1 MLANKIMFRVFF
13 ILWCLSWPVSV
24 LTALQEPFG
33 APQSQVAMTA
43 RAIAAANMLAFYVCG
58 VGWLIHRTRR
68 ALGSGSAVSSVIA
81 AWAMFAFLNPLG
93 PVVLVFSWRMLRGA
107 NAAT

>member
-1 MLANKIMFRVFF
+1 MFRVFF

-24 LTALQEPFG
+24 VTALQEPFG

-68 ALGSGSAVSSVIA
+68 ALGSGSAVPSVIA
-81 AWAMFAFLNPLG
+81 AWATFAFLNPLG
-93 PVVLVFSWRMLRGA
+93 PVALVFSWRMLRGA
-107 NAAT
+107 NAAA